1 MVLNLKI
8 FQPSLIFLDLTKSM
22 AVEFNVAWCC
32 TCINSGLTLKNEI
45 SLKKLVRDKHSRLL
59 ATLINYSHKKFKTLA
74 PVSISETFFYSMI
87 LHNAK
92 LDGFELENFSAEPNI
107 FSFN

>member
-1 MVLNLKI
+1 
-8 FQPSLIFLDLTKSM
+8 M
-22 AVEFNVAWCC
+22 AIEFNVARCC
-32 TCINSGLTLKNEI
+32 TRINSGLTLKHEI
-45 SLKKLVRDKHSRLL
+45 SLKKLVRDKHSSFLV
-59 ATLINYSHKKFKTLA
+59 TLINYNHKKFKILV
-74 PVSISETFFYSMI
+74 PVSILETFFSSMI